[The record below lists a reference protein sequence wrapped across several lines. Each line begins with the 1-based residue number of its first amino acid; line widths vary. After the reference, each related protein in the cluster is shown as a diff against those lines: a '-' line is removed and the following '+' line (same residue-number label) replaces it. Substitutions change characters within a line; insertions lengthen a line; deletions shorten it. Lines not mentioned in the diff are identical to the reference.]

1 MLIRPANENDID
13 ALLALAR
20 ESGPGMT
27 NFNEDRDAMVEK
39 ISHTRRSFAQS
50 VESPDDEFYFFVLLD
65 PDTSRIAGCCGVYST
80 VGIHRPFYSFR
91 VLNLTHTSQ
100 EIEFY
105 EPVRVLQMVEEHRGF
120 AEIVSLYLTPDYRKD
135 SNGKLLSRCRFLFMA
150 EFRHR
155 FPEFVIAEMRGR
167 VDEDG
172 HSAFWDSL
180 GGHFFP
186 MNFIEA
192 DQFNALGHF
201 QFIADMMPKYPIYIR
216 LLPEKAQSMIGKT
229 HEHTL
234 PALKMLE
241 NEGFRNDGCVDV
253 FDAGPVIKCPVDE
266 IITGKESRTAVVS
279 EITHITKQPDYMI
292 CNSTIENFRLTRG
305 QLITGAENDVTV
317 DRRAAELLNLNLGDT
332 IRYVL
337 F

>member
-1 MLIRPANENDID
+1 ML
-13 ALLALAR
+13 
-20 ESGPGMT
+20 S
-27 NFNEDRDAMVEK
+27 
-39 ISHTRRSFAQS
+39 
-50 VESPDDEFYFFVLLD
+50 
-65 PDTSRIAGCCGVYST
+65 
-80 VGIHRPFYSFR
+80 
-91 VLNLTHTSQ
+91 LTHTSQ

-135 SNGKLLSRCRFLFMA
+135 SNGKLLSRSRFLFMA
-150 EFRHR
+150 EFRKR

-167 VDEDG
+167 VDENG
-172 HSAFWDSL
+172 QSAFWDSL
-180 GGHFFP
+180 GGLFFP

-201 QFIADMMPKYPIYIR
+201 QFIADMMPKNPIYIR
-216 LLPEKAQSMIGKT
+216 LLPEKAQAMIGKT

-253 FDAGPVIKCPVDE
+253 FDAGPVIKCPIDE
-266 IITGKESRTAVVS
+266 IKTGRESRTAIVT
-279 EITHITKQPDYMI
+279 EITSITEQPNSLI
-292 CNSTIENFRLTRG
+292 CNSRVQDFRLTRG
-305 QLITGAENDVTV
+305 QLIQGADNQVTIDNTV
-317 DRRAAELLNLNLGDT
+317 ASKLQISKGDQ
-332 IRYVL
+332 IRFVK

>member
-1 MLIRPANENDID
+1 MLIRPANSNDID
-13 ALLALAR
+13 ALLGLAR

-27 NFNEDRDAMVEK
+27 NFNDNKDAMVEK
-39 ISHTRRSFAQS
+39 VEQTAASFTKK
-50 VESPDDEFYFFVLLD
+50 VDSPGDEYYFFVLED
-65 PDTSRIAGCCGVYST
+65 PETTRIVGCCGIFST

-91 VLNLTHTSQ
+91 VLNLTHTSL

-105 EPVRVLQMVEEHRGF
+105 EPVRVLQMVEEHRGC

-135 SNGKLLSRCRFLFMA
+135 SNGKLLSRSRFLFMA
-150 EFRHR
+150 EFSER
-155 FPEFVIAEMRGR
+155 FPEYVIAEMRGR

-216 LLPEKAQSMIGKT
+216 LLPEQAQAMIGKT
-229 HEHTL
+229 HEQTL

-241 NEGFRNDGCVDV
+241 KEGFRNDGCVDV
-253 FDAGPVIKCPVDE
+253 FDAGPVIKCPLDE
-266 IITGKESRTAVVS
+266 INTVRESRRATVTDIAG
-279 EITHITKQPDYMI
+279 ITRQPESLI
-292 CNSTIENFRLTRG
+292 CNTSAEAFRLTRG
-305 QLITGAENDVTV
+305 QILAGAGSEVTIDKAV
-317 DRRAAELLNLNLGDT
+317 ASTLKVNKGDQ
-332 IRYVL
+332 IRYVQ

>member
-1 MLIRPANENDID
+1 MLIRPANTNDID

-27 NFNEDRDAMVEK
+27 NFNDNKDSMVEK
-39 ISHTRRSFAQS
+39 ISHTSKSFARE
-50 VESPDDEFYFFVLLD
+50 VDSPDDEYYFFVLED
-65 PDTSRIAGCCGVYST
+65 PETSRVTGCCGVYST

-91 VLNLTHTSQ
+91 VLSLTHTSQ

-105 EPVRVLQMVEEHRGF
+105 EPVRVLQMVEEHRGY

-135 SNGKLLSRCRFLFMA
+135 GNGKLLSRCRFLFMA
-150 EFRHR
+150 EFRNR

-216 LLPEKAQSMIGKT
+216 LLPENAQSMIGKT
-229 HEHTL
+229 HEHTV

-266 IITGKESRTAVVS
+266 IKSGRESRKAQVT
-279 EITHITKQPDYMI
+279 EITRITEQPDYLI
-292 CNSTIENFRLTRG
+292 CNSSVADFRLTRG
-305 QLITGAENDVTV
+305 QLIVGADNEVTV
-317 DRRAAELLNLNLGDT
+317 DKRVADVLKLGTGDPV
-332 IRYVL
+332 RFVR

>member
-1 MLIRPANENDID
+1 MLIRPANPNDLD
-13 ALLALAR
+13 ALLVLAR

-27 NFNEDRDAMVEK
+27 NFNDNKLSMIEK
-39 ISHTRRSFAQS
+39 LKQTAQSFAKNID
-50 VESPDDEFYFFVLLD
+50 SPADEYYFFVLED
-65 PDTSRIAGCCGVYST
+65 PQTSRIAGCCGIYST

-120 AEIVSLYLTPDYRKD
+120 AEIVSLFLTPDYRKD
-135 SNGKLLSRCRFLFMA
+135 HNGKLLSRSRFLFMA
-150 EFRHR
+150 EFRKR
-155 FPEFVIAEMRGR
+155 FPEFVIAEMRGC
-167 VDEDG
+167 VDKDG
-172 HSAFWDSL
+172 QSAFWDSL

-201 QFIADMMPKYPIYIR
+201 QFIADMMPKYPVYIR
-216 LLPEKAQSMIGKT
+216 LLPENAQAMIGET
-229 HEHTL
+229 HKHTV

-241 NEGFRNDGCVDV
+241 KEGFRNDGCVDV

-266 IITGKESRTAVVS
+266 INTARHSNTAIVTEITGIS
-279 EITHITKQPDYMI
+279 EQPDYLI
-292 CNSTIENFRLTRG
+292 CNSKLENFRLTRG
-305 QLITGAENDVTV
+305 QLLQGADNEVTL
-317 DRRAAELLNLNLGDT
+317 DQAAAALLQVNIGEQ
-332 IRYVL
+332 IRFVK

>member
-1 MLIRPANENDID
+1 MLIRPANSNDIG

-27 NFNEDRDAMVEK
+27 NFNDNKQAMVEK
-39 ISHTRRSFAQS
+39 IEQTTKSFS
-50 VESPDDEFYFFVLLD
+50 RNVESPDDEYYFFVLED
-65 PDTSRIAGCCGVYST
+65 PETARIVGCCGIFST

-91 VLNLTHTSQ
+91 VLNLTHTSM

-135 SNGKLLSRCRFLFMA
+135 NNGKLLSRSRFLFMA
-150 EFRHR
+150 EFRKR

-172 HSAFWDSL
+172 QSAFWDSL

-201 QFIADMMPKYPIYIR
+201 QFISDMMPKYPIYIR
-216 LLPEKAQSMIGKT
+216 LLPEKAQAMIGKT

-241 NEGFRNDGCVDV
+241 KEGFRNDGCVDV

-266 IITGKESRTAVVS
+266 IKTSRDSRTAIVT
-279 EITHITKQPDYMI
+279 EITSINEQPDSLI
-292 CNSTIENFRLTRG
+292 CNSKVQDFRLTRG
-305 QLITGAENDVTV
+305 QLIQGAENAVTIDSLV
-317 DRRAAELLNLNLGDT
+317 ASRLNLSKGDQ
-332 IRYVL
+332 IRFVR

>member
-1 MLIRPANENDID
+1 MLLRPANSNDID
-13 ALLALAR
+13 ALLKLAR

-27 NFNEDRDAMVEK
+27 NFNDNKESMVEK
-39 ISHTRRSFAQS
+39 ITHTTASFTKD
-50 VESPDDEFYFFVLLD
+50 VESPDDEYYFFVLED
-65 PDTSRIAGCCGVYST
+65 PQTSRIAGCCGIYST

-120 AEIVSLYLTPDYRKD
+120 AEIVSLYLTPDYRKN
-135 SNGKLLSRCRFLFMA
+135 SNGKLLSRSRFLFMA
-150 EFRHR
+150 EFNQR
-155 FPEFVIAEMRGR
+155 FPEYVIAEMRGR
-167 VDEDG
+167 VNEDG
-172 HSAFWDSL
+172 QSAFWDSL

-201 QFIADMMPKYPIYIR
+201 QFIADMMPKYPVYIR
-216 LLPEKAQSMIGKT
+216 LLPENAQAMIGKT

-241 NEGFRNDGCVDV
+241 NEGFRTDGCVDV
-253 FDAGPVIKCPVDE
+253 FDAGPVIKCPMDE
-266 IITGKESRTAVVS
+266 IKTARNSRTAIVT
-279 EITHITKQPDYMI
+279 EITTITEQPDYMI
-292 CNSTIENFRLTRG
+292 CNTRVENYRLTRG
-305 QLITGAENDVTV
+305 QLLEGAENEVTL
-317 DRRAAELLNLNLGDT
+317 DHQAANNLNVSKGDR
-332 IRYVL
+332 IRFVK